1 MTKSVSRAGK
11 KLDLKKPG
19 TAAKFRA
26 AAKAYTLRATANKA
40 AAIATLHREGILT
53 PTGRLSRQGHNRDR
67 SCNSR
72 NVFAGKIATYSADA
86 LAAAE

>member
-1 MTKSVSRAGK
+1 MGIMTKSVSRAGK

-26 AAKAYTLRATANKA
+26 AAKAYTLRATASKA

-53 PTGRLSRQGHNRDR
+53 PTGRLSKHYARK
-67 SCNSR
+67 
-72 NVFAGKIATYSADA
+72 A
-86 LAAAE
+86 